1 MSISG
6 SPVRQEAGRPLSMEF
21 DPEHLRVAAKVHAKA
36 RRQCWLGLAGGAILL
51 LIIAGGVVWAIVA
64 LQRF

>member
-1 MSISG
+1 
-6 SPVRQEAGRPLSMEF
+6 MEF

-36 RRQCWLGLAGGAILL
+36 RRQRWLGLAGGAILL

-64 LQRF
+64 LVRAALLMAF